1 MATGITHCAKETA
14 KLDLKKEVWN
24 HSKGCWTWKKGS
36 EQRVLPALLAEAA
49 GAGHGSKLVT
59 LRVLN
64 GWCEGCNW
72 GWIRGKSLILDG

>member
-64 GWCEGCNW
+64 GGMRGVTGGVFEGNH
-72 GWIRGKSLILDG
+72 